1 MEEVA
6 QIHFSGQFYLEPP
19 ISLQTFEKSYLI
31 NKIVFFIGNTIG
43 KPATVTY
50 TTQKIGSTTPPPVT
64 GTDF

>member
-1 MEEVA
+1 
-6 QIHFSGQFYLEPP
+6 LKP
-19 ISLQTFEKSYLI
+19 YLI
-31 NKIVFFIGNTIG
+31 KKIVFFIGNAVG

>member
-1 MEEVA
+1 MLLKSEMAAEA
-6 QIHFSGQFYLEPP
+6 EALKPYL
-19 ISLQTFEKSYLI
+19 L
-31 NKIVFFIGNTIG
+31 NKIVFVIGNTIG